1 MTGCSNP
8 AGGDD
13 DAQNHEDL
21 LCRVI
26 KAQRVHVDG
35 AETHGARGPNLDR
48 RQPRALRNRDTFI
61 VPWFLRSVRSVLRP
75 TRYLGAANALGV
87 ATGSLASRAN

>member
-26 KAQRVHVDG
+26 KAQRVQVDG
-35 AETHGARGPNLDR
+35 EETHGARGPNLDR
-48 RQPRALRNRDTFI
+48 RQPRATL
-61 VPWFLRSVRSVLRP
+61 PE
-75 TRYLGAANALGV
+75 
-87 ATGSLASRAN
+87 